1 MISTSL
7 IINIFEVRLYEK
19 TQRTHKLILI
29 YLLICH
35 EKHYIN
41 ELKHQILNPIS
52 KTNKY
57 ANNVNCSY
65 KTYDKVVILIDFKH

>member
-19 TQRTHKLILI
+19 TQCTHKLILI

-52 KTNKY
+52 KIYLCIFPTKKLKKY
-57 ANNVNCSY
+57 ENT
-65 KTYDKVVILIDFKH
+65 KIRK